1 MSVSEARAALPSL
14 LTRVEEGEE
23 VTLTRHG
30 KAVAVL
36 VRPDV
41 LRRRRNAALFEKA
54 DELRRMLEDARN
66 RPLPDL
72 TKGGLTPQRADELVA
87 QIRADR
93 DARP

>member
-14 LTRVEEGEE
+14 LTQVEAGEE

-41 LRRRRNAALFEKA
+41 LRRRRNAELFAKA
-54 DELRRMLEDARN
+54 DAIGKMLEDARN

-72 TKGGLTPQRADELVA
+72 TQGGLAPGRAEELIA
-87 QIRADR
+87 DIRAGR
-93 DARP
+93 DARG